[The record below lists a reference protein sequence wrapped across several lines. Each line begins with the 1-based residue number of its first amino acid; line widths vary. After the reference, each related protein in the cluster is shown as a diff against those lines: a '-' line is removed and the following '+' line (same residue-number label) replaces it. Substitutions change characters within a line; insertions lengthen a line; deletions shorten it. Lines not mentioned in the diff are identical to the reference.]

1 MKTFLIGSKNFRRG
15 GRGKKIGAAAC
26 FFMIAIMLVLAAG
39 CSGGGQRLTEENCG
53 EYLEISAHCTQS
65 FGEDVCI
72 VNVLSRADISD
83 FSITVS
89 VWFRNTETGEN
100 LQKSESITLPSLGV
114 SQTAQGRIA
123 LDGGG
128 FTVTGT
134 SVLSVSG
141 KLV

>member
-1 MKTFLIGSKNFRRG
+1 MKTFLIGSKNFSRG

-26 FFMIAIMLVLAAG
+26 FFMIAITLVLAAG

-114 SQTAQGRIA
+114 SQTAQGCIA

>member
-1 MKTFLIGSKNFRRG
+1 MKTFLTGSKNFSRG
-15 GRGKKIGAAAC
+15 GRGKKIGTATC
-26 FFMIAIMLVLAAG
+26 FFLIAITLVLAAG

-114 SQTAQGRIA
+114 SQTAQGCIA